1 MRNSVRVLILFLAAQ
16 YMLDSSDDL
25 LDLLAAPLF
34 FRHTNRHRINGRKQR
49 DREQEIRFLR
59 YCRAIELHH
68 YAILCVSKVDGVPID
83 QHKVKST
90 SRVFGNGPVQTAPL
104 LESFETTLDHRSK
117 PQEILGFQLL
127 VLHHPRLTDSPFDLV
142 LAFQEILGF
151 QLGHLMANYSR
162 IHLPKCVHKVLMTEF
177 MLELSNSRAG
187 ESPCGH
193 D

>member
-1 MRNSVRVLILFLAAQ
+1 MLRTEWKSEVNVNKQTWWLDFNTGWCEMRNSVRLLVLFLAAQ

-49 DREQEIRFLR
+49 DREQEIRFLCYR
-59 YCRAIELHH
+59 RAIELFH
-68 YAILCVSKVDGVPID
+68 YAILGLHEVPNNR
-83 QHKVKST
+83 HKVKST

-104 LESFETTLDHRSK
+104 LEFFEMTLDHRSK
-117 PQEILGFQLL
+117 P
-127 VLHHPRLTDSPFDLV
+127 
-142 LAFQEILGF
+142 QEILGF

-162 IHLPKCVHKVLMTEF
+162 IHLPECVHKVLMTEF
-177 MLELSNSRAG
+177 MLELSTSRAG
-187 ESPCGH
+187 ESLCGH